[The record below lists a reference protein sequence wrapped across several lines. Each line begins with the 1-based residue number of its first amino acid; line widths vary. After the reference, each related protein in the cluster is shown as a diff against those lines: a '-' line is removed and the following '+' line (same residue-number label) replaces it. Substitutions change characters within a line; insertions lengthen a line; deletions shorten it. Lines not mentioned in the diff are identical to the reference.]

1 VFFVELRRKKTGEKV
16 ERFEHRDD
24 PDLADL
30 RRRLRRWAL
39 DNEDALRAAT
49 PAMPEGF
56 DNRRADNWRIML
68 AIADLCSGA
77 EEWGDKARA
86 AAIKIEG
93 ASDTRTANVR
103 ALAAIKAIFAQ
114 ADSAQIEGGQDAI
127 SSQELVD
134 KLAADP
140 DSEWAEWRNG
150 KPITQAQLARL
161 LKRFRISPQPVR
173 VSGRQVRGYHR
184 SQFADHW
191 ERYL

>member
-114 ADSAQIEGGQDAI
+114 ADSAQIEGGHRKSWSI
-127 SSQELVD
+127 SWPLTRI
-134 KLAADP
+134 
-140 DSEWAEWRNG
+140 RNG
-150 KPITQAQLARL
+150 PSGGMASRSR
-161 LKRFRISPQPVR
+161 KRNWR
-173 VSGRQVRGYHR
+173 
-184 SQFADHW
+184 DC
-191 ERYL
+191 